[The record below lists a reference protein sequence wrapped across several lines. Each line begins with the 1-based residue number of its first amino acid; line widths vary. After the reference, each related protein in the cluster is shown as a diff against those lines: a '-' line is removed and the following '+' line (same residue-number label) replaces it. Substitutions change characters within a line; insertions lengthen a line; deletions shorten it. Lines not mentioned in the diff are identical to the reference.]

1 MAIFRQNIQ
10 PVKSS
15 GGVKLRQDDLVIY
28 QEQIDDIERTLR
40 RLIKDAQAK
49 CVLLVDKD
57 GHLITRQ
64 GFTQSLDTTA
74 LAALLA
80 GSFASTQEIARLVG
94 EPEFSVL
101 FHQGKKDHIHITLVG
116 ERSILAVIFDDR
128 TTIGMV
134 RLYAKEIAEDLNQIL
149 SSEKQEESQSKNEP
163 GKEVDTEFSSTVE
176 TRLDDIFSD
185 KY

>member
-1 MAIFRQNIQ
+1 MTQ
-10 PVKSS
+10 
-15 GGVKLRQDDLVIY
+15 GDLVIY
-28 QEQIDDIERTLR
+28 EEQTEKIEKILR

-57 GHLITRQ
+57 GHLIARQ

-80 GSFASTQEIARLVG
+80 GSFASTREMARLLG

-116 ERSILAVIFDDR
+116 ERTILAVIFDDR

-134 RLYAKEIAEDLNQIL
+134 RLYSKEASGNLEKIFSSASLRDRRAE
-149 SSEKQEESQSKNEP
+149 KN
-163 GKEVDTEFSSTVE
+163 KETELDSEFSASLE
-176 TRLDDIFSD
+176 SKLDDIFSEQS
-185 KY
+185 

>member
-1 MAIFRQNIQ
+1 MKQE
-10 PVKSS
+10 
-15 GGVKLRQDDLVIY
+15 DLVIY
-28 QEQIDDIERTLR
+28 KEQIEKIEGALK

-80 GSFASTQEIARLVG
+80 GSFASTREIARLVG

-116 ERSILAVIFDDR
+116 ERTILAVIFDDR

-134 RLYAKEIAEDLNQIL
+134 RLYAKEASEDLERIL
-149 SSEKQEESQSKNEP
+149 SFAHGEKPIAKPESETDRSS
-163 GKEVDTEFSSTVE
+163 EFSTSME
-176 TRLDDIFSD
+176 SRLDDIFSEES
-185 KY
+185 

>member
-1 MAIFRQNIQ
+1 
-10 PVKSS
+10 
-15 GGVKLRQDDLVIY
+15 VKLRQEDLVIY
-28 QEQIDDIERTLR
+28 EEQLEKIEKALST
-40 RLIKDAQAK
+40 LIKVAQAK

-80 GSFASTQEIARLVG
+80 GSFASTREIARLVG

-116 ERSILAVIFDDR
+116 ERTILAVIFDDR
-128 TTIGMV
+128 TTIGMI
-134 RLYAKEIAEDLNQIL
+134 RLYASEVSTTLDRIL
-149 SSEKQEESQSKNEP
+149 YFSDHHKPEAQEE
-163 GKEVDTEFSSTVE
+163 GKGGTDSEFSTSLDS
-176 TRLDDIFSD
+176 RLDDVFSD
-185 KY
+185 KPEKEDVTRS

>member
-1 MAIFRQNIQ
+1 MKQE
-10 PVKSS
+10 
-15 GGVKLRQDDLVIY
+15 DLVIY
-28 QEQIDDIERTLR
+28 EEQIEKIEEALK

-80 GSFASTQEIARLVG
+80 GSFASTREIARLVG

-116 ERSILAVIFDDR
+116 ERTILAVIFDDR

-134 RLYAKEIAEDLNQIL
+134 RLYAKEISEDLERIL
-149 SSEKQEESQSKNEP
+149 SLVHSEEP
-163 GKEVDTEFSSTVE
+163 TAKPEIKADSSSEFSTSLE
-176 TRLDDIFSD
+176 SRLDDIFSEQS
-185 KY
+185 